1 MPDDVNSSGAINI
14 RPEISSSASN
24 NSDSNA
30 ENAVT
35 QDLANKFAA
44 QTLEVQ
50 GVNAGASFA
59 PVALTV
65 APNIRGSGG
74 VSATLKE
81 NTGLL
86 ALLGAAVGAALLVWY
101 SRRQGVRL

>member
-24 NSDSNA
+24 QSDSTADNSVA
-30 ENAVT
+30 QN
-35 QDLANKFAA
+35 LANKFAA

-50 GVNAGASFA
+50 GVTAGASFA
-59 PVALTV
+59 PVSLTV

-74 VSATLKE
+74 VAATLKE
-81 NTGLL
+81 NTGLV
-86 ALLGAAVGAALLVWY
+86 AIIGATVVAAALVWY
-101 SRRQGVRL
+101 TRRKGVRL